1 MSFIRSSVARTM
13 GHFLAGCVL
22 SAFSVAANA
31 ATIVITNAKV
41 ATQTNA
47 GVIDNATVVVND
59 GEVSYV
65 GSGASAPSVGGDAQT
80 VDAGGHWLTPGLIVS
95 DTQLGAVEIGAE
107 ATTRDSGV
115 EEFSMGPAFELRYA
129 LNPAS
134 VLFGTTRASGITTA
148 VVSPR
153 AANDPLAGTGLAISL
168 RDTLDPSQ
176 LILSDRLA
184 MFGGVGPR
192 YADYV
197 GGSRGALVVRL
208 REALTAAKRFSPTRY
223 RADDNGYTSSDMA
236 ALKRWL
242 DSGAPLA
249 LEVNQASQI
258 LQAIALADEFDL
270 ELIVT
275 GGVEGWK
282 VAKELAA
289 ASVPVVLDPM
299 DNIPVDFDRLGAR
312 LDNAALLHKAGVTI
326 AFRSENTHNAGW
338 IRQGGGIAVVNGL
351 PFEAALAAITSAP
364 AEIWGLKNRGSVAR
378 GNVADLV
385 LWSGDPLEVTTHAE
399 RVMIDG
405 VWMTLDNRQERLLER
420 YRDMGNTVTPFGFR

>member
-1 MSFIRSSVARTM
+1 MSCLMSRLFVLA
-13 GHFLAGCVL
+13 LAGVAL
-22 SAFSVAANA
+22 SANA

-41 ATQTNA
+41 ATQTDA
-47 GVIDNATVVVND
+47 GVIDNATVVVSD
-59 GEVSYV
+59 SEISYV
-65 GSGASAPSVGGDAQT
+65 GAGASAPGVSAGAQTIDAQ
-80 VDAGGHWLTPGLIVS
+80 GRWLTPGLIVS
-95 DTQLGAVEIGAE
+95 DTQLGVVEIGAE
-107 ATTRDSGV
+107 ATTRDSAV

-148 VVSPR
+148 VVAPR
-153 AANDPLAGTGLAISL
+153 AANDPLAGTGLAITL
-168 RDTLDPSQ
+168 RDTLDPAK

-184 MFGGVGPR
+184 MFGGVGPK
-192 YADYV
+192 YANYV

-208 REALTAAKRFSPTRY
+208 REALAAAKRFNPTRY
-223 RADDNGYTSSDMA
+223 TPDDNGYTSSDMA

-242 DSGAPLA
+242 GSGAPLA

-270 ELIVT
+270 ELIVV

-282 VAKELAA
+282 VASELAA
-289 ASVPVVLDPM
+289 ADVPVVLDPM

-312 LDNAALLHKAGVTI
+312 LDNAVLLHKAGVTI

-338 IRQGGGIAVVNGL
+338 IRQGGGIAVANGL
-351 PFEAALAAITSAP
+351 PFEAAIAAITSAP
-364 AEIWGLKNRGSVAR
+364 AEIWGLEGRGSVAR

-405 VWMTLDNRQERLLER
+405 VWMSLDSRQERLLER
-420 YRDMGNTVTPFGFR
+420 YRDIGNTVTPFGFR

>member
-1 MSFIRSSVARTM
+1 MNCLISRLFAAALFAT
-13 GHFLAGCVL
+13 AL
-22 SAFSVAANA
+22 STNA

-41 ATQTNA
+41 ATQTDS

-59 GEVSYV
+59 GEIGYV
-65 GSGASAPSVGGDAQT
+65 GAGASAPSVGEDAQT

-95 DTQLGAVEIGAE
+95 DSQLGVVEIGAE
-107 ATTRDSGV
+107 STTRDSAV

-168 RDTLDPSQ
+168 RNTLDPSA

-184 MFGGVGPR
+184 MFGGVGPKH
-192 YADYV
+192 ANYV

-208 REALTAAKRFSPTRY
+208 REALAAAKRYNPTRY
-223 RADDNGYTSSDMA
+223 TADDNGYTSSDMA

-242 DSGAPLA
+242 SSGAPLA

-270 ELIVT
+270 KLIVI

-282 VAKELAA
+282 VARELAA
-289 ASVPVVLDPM
+289 ADVPVVLDPM

-312 LDNAALLHKAGVTI
+312 LDNAALLHKAGVVI

-338 IRQGGGIAVVNGL
+338 IRQGGGIAVANGL
-351 PFEAALAAITSAP
+351 PFEAAITAITSAP
-364 AEIWGLKNRGSVAR
+364 AQIWGLKKRGAVTR

-405 VWMTLDNRQERLLER
+405 VWMSLDSRQERLLER
-420 YRDMGNTVTPFGFR
+420 YRDIGNTVTPFGFR